1 MININEIK
9 PLNDRILVKVQE
21 KPTETDGGLILNDSA
36 SNSAPVMGEIIE
48 VGDKSKLEVGTTV
61 FFRRY
66 AVDELKIPNEVGD
79 EDVVYFLEDND
90 VLGFIKVEEII
101 KNKYKAI
108 KEAIR
113 AYCKEMGLSCGRIK
127 KEKDKKLIALN
138 NIKDNA
144 NDETKGIEEGV
155 SLKEG
160 SPQESGKKGRK
171 KAN

>member
-9 PLNDRILVKVQE
+9 PLNDRILVKIQE
-21 KPTETDGGLILNDSA
+21 KPTETEAGLILSDTA

-108 KEAIR
+108 K
-113 AYCKEMGLSCGRIK
+113 
-127 KEKDKKLIALN
+127 DKKLIALN

-160 SPQESGKKGRK
+160 SPKKGRK
-171 KAN
+171 KAG